1 MGNMRDINSEKQDD
15 KKQEFILRKDYY
27 PGLLKANRRLTWLS
41 LALMAI
47 VLLLGYLLFPANNLL
62 KTYENA
68 QTSAELYKV
77 PMNPV
82 LSAEIDAL
90 KVQLIGLIS
99 GSIESK
105 LRTLETSVRTGKV
118 SAADLGTIQ
127 DLKNDVQVLKTYSAT
142 GAGRLIAE
150 PYATQSKTK
159 IEVKDQLLNEVSQ
172 LKQLIYISI
181 ASCGL
186 MFAAAGGIWLR
197 QSRLSSDSARLKK
210 AGLLLEGKKEQR

>member
-1 MGNMRDINSEKQDD
+1 MGNMRDINSDKQGG

-27 PGLLKANRRLTWLS
+27 PGLLKANRHLAWLS
-41 LALMAI
+41 LTLMAVI
-47 VLLLGYLLFPANNLL
+47 LLLGYLLFPTNTLL
-62 KTYENA
+62 KSYEA
-68 QTSAELYKV
+68 TQASVEVYKV

-90 KVQLIGLIS
+90 KGQLIGLIS

-105 LRTLETSVRTGKV
+105 LRTLELSVRSGNVT
-118 SAADLGTIQ
+118 AADLGTIQ

-150 PYATQSKTK
+150 PYASEKK
-159 IEVKDQLLNEVSQ
+159 IKYEAKDQLLNEVSQ
-172 LKQLIYISI
+172 LKHLIYISI

-186 MFAAAGGIWLR
+186 MFAAVSGIWLR
-197 QSRLSSDSARLKK
+197 QYYLNSDVENLKRAGRLLDSKSD
-210 AGLLLEGKKEQR
+210 QH